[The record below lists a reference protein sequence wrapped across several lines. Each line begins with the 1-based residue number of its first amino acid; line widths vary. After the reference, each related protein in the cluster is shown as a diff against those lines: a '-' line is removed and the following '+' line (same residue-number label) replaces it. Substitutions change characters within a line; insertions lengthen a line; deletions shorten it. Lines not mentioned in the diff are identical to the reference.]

1 MQHYEN
7 KSFECAMVVNH
18 PVDTIEA
25 PAFAPKV
32 KKRITRPAGGAP
44 RWLHRAFGHYCFF
57 FVVLS
62 LNAHFPLHT
71 ASYRPDPSTQP
82 AQLLIPGRFF
92 SLCLTVSCLL
102 CSQKGPLSDVH
113 STFLLL
119 ISSFHLLL

>member
-7 KSFECAMVVNH
+7 KSFECATVVNH

-44 RWLHRAFGHYCFF
+44 RWLHRAFGQYCFV

-71 ASYRPDPSTQP
+71 PSSYRPTHP
-82 AQLLIPGRFF
+82 PGLHS
-92 SLCLTVSCLL
+92 SLSLVA
-102 CSQKGPLSDVH
+102 
-113 STFLLL
+113 
-119 ISSFHLLL
+119 SSRSA